1 MCVYLKKLY
10 AFCGVRNMFMALL
23 GLRTRE
29 ILTHPFD

>member
-10 AFCGVRNMFMALL
+10 AFCGVRNMFMGL